1 MLGPWTVYVGRCARK
16 LTILRQRAHA
26 SFVSL
31 STSPVPVLDR
41 ASVFLLPLWQ
51 VLVLV
56 EGRQAFF
63 GSASKAA
70 KILSR

>member
-1 MLGPWTVYVGRCARK
+1 MLGPWTVYVGRCASK
-16 LTILRQRAHA
+16 LTVLRQRAHA
-26 SFVSL
+26 SFV
-31 STSPVPVLDR
+31 SPVPVLDR